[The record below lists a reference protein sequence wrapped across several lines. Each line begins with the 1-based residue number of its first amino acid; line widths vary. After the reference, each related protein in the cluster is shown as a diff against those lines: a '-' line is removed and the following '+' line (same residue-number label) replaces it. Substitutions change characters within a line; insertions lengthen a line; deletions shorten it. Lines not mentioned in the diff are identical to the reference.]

1 MAYSGLVSNSG
12 KLRGF
17 LADSDA
23 IKDATNALTFKVRHF
38 TPRAT
43 RICGH
48 RLSWTTPAIHTHV
61 PAASTNASAHFQVVC
76 TTPQGVELPLLIE
89 PRGMM
94 TADADEDVAV
104 ARKALTRIVEREAT
118 PPPAHPHPRHQ
129 TTPRTPTLMG

>member
-17 LADSDA
+17 LADSDV
-23 IKDATNALTFKVRHF
+23 IKDSANALTFK
-38 TPRAT
+38 
-43 RICGH
+43 
-48 RLSWTTPAIHTHV
+48 
-61 PAASTNASAHFQVVC
+61 VVC

-104 ARKALTRIVEREAT
+104 ARKALTRIVEREVAILRKVHALHASMPPCPFGPRLPPDGNIPVLLVT
-118 PPPAHPHPRHQ
+118 PSPS
-129 TTPRTPTLMG
+129 LSDG